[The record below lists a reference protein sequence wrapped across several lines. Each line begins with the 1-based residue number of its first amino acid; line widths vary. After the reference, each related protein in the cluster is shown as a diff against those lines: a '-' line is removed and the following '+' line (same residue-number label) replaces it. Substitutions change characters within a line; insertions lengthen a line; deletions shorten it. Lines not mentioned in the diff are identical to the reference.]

1 VNLPDLLRAFL
12 AGAALASAA
21 CATEARTPAAAQP
34 ASRPPI
40 AVAVA
45 PVITQTIT
53 ESIDIVGSLSPKF
66 TAEVKAEVTGIVT
79 AVFVTEWTPVRVG
92 QPLVRLD
99 SSETEATIE
108 ALRAGA
114 AQAAVAETRAKR
126 EHARGLELLR
136 YGLITPQAADD
147 ARSALDAA
155 DASIA
160 AARAQIRAAESRL
173 AKFSI
178 KAPMAGVVSLRR
190 VNVGDRVE
198 NIGGGE
204 PMFRIVDNRLL
215 ELTATV
221 PASRAAAVR
230 VGQSIDFATDGLPSR
245 QFMGRVMFINPAV
258 DDASR
263 AVRVVAEVPNG
274 DGALK
279 GGFFVRGRIQTSVRD
294 GVRLVARES
303 LLNWNVAGGT
313 ADVFVVQGDCAHL
326 RPVRVGAVTPAGV
339 EIVDGLESGDAVV
352 TRGAFALRPGD
363 RVSVEQ
369 PSHTER

>member
-1 VNLPDLLRAFL
+1 M
-12 AGAALASAA
+12 A
-21 CATEARTPAAAQP
+21 CGTEARTPPAAELAT
-34 ASRPPI
+34 RPPI

-45 PVITQTIT
+45 PVTTQSIT

-66 TAEVKAEVTGIVT
+66 TADVKSEVTGIVT
-79 AVFVTEWTPVRVG
+79 AVFVTEWTPVRIG

-99 SSETEATIE
+99 ALETEAAIE
-108 ALRAGA
+108 ALKAAA
-114 AQAAVAETRAKR
+114 AQAAVAETRARR
-126 EHARGLELLR
+126 EHDRALELLR
-136 YGLITPQAADD
+136 YGLITPQTADD
-147 ARSALDAA
+147 ARSALEASEAA
-155 DASIA
+155 VA
-160 AARAQIRAAESRL
+160 AARAQIRTAEARL

-178 KAPMAGVVSLRR
+178 KAPMTGVVSLRR

-198 NIGGGE
+198 NMGGGD

-215 ELTATV
+215 DLTAAV

-230 VGQSIDFATDGLPSR
+230 VGQSLEFVADGLPGR
-245 QFMGRVMFINPAV
+245 QFTGRVMFINPAV

-263 AVRVVAEVPNG
+263 SVRVVAEVPNA

-279 GGFFVRGRIQTSVRD
+279 GGFFVRGRIQTAVRD

-303 LLNWNVAGGT
+303 LLNWNVAAAT
-313 ADVFVVQGDCAHL
+313 ADVFVVQGDCAQR

-339 EIVDGLESGDAVV
+339 EIIDGLESGDAVV
-352 TRGAFALRPGD
+352 RRGAFALRPGD
-363 RVSVEQ
+363 RVTVER